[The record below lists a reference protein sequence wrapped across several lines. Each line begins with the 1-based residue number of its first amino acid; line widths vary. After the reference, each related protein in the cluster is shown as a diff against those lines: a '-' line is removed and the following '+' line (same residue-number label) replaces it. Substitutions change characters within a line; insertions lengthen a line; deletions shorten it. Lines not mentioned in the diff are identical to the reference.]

1 MSARAE
7 PFGSNGHI
15 VPLPVSPPVD
25 AAERPVRTAVVGYG
39 YWGPNLVRNIA
50 ERPELDLA
58 GLCELDVTRAGS
70 FRQRYPH
77 AALWR
82 DFEDLLADPDV
93 EALAI
98 ATPPATHYDLA
109 MRALSAGKHVL
120 VEKPLAMTANDALN
134 LIDFAESTDRVL
146 MPGHTF
152 VYSASVNAVRDLIR
166 DGVLGEV
173 YFVTSSRM
181 NLGKYQQD
189 GVVRDLAP
197 HDLSILLYWLDER
210 VIQVAATAQ
219 SIFQTGVAETAFM
232 TLTFETGTTAN
243 VQISWLAPRK
253 VRQMIVVGSRRMV
266 QYDDTASDEPVRV
279 YDRGMDFESPPAS
292 YGEYQLTYRTGDV
305 VIPRIDAVEPLGLE
319 LSDFA
324 NSIRNGTEPR
334 STPSLGLEIAAILEA
349 TDASLER
356 GGQPVMVQQ
365 AVAHTR

>member
-1 MSARAE
+1 MTVSPQRLPSTTETA
-7 PFGSNGHI
+7 PFSNGYAKVAEQP
-15 VPLPVSPPVD
+15 VP
-25 AAERPVRTAVVGYG
+25 TAVVGYG

-50 ERPELDLA
+50 ERPELALA
-58 GLCELDVTRAGS
+58 GLCELDSTRTAS
-70 FRQRYPH
+70 FQQRYPQ
-77 AALWR
+77 ASVWCNY
-82 DFEDLLADPDV
+82 EELLCDPGV
-93 EALAI
+93 EAIAI
-98 ATPPATHYDLA
+98 ATPPVTHHEMA
-109 MRALSAGKHVL
+109 MRALAAGKHVL
-120 VEKPLAMTANDALN
+120 VEKPLAMNVSDALD
-134 LIDFAESTDRVL
+134 LIEYAEAAERVL

-166 DGVLGEV
+166 EGVLGEV

-210 VIQVAATAQ
+210 VIQVSATAQ

-232 TLTFETGTTAN
+232 TLTFESGTTAN

-266 QYDDTASDEPVRV
+266 QYDDTASDEPVRL
-279 YDRGMDFESPPAS
+279 YDRGLDFESPPAS

-324 NSIRNGTEPR
+324 HSIRNSTEPR
-334 STPSLGLEIAAILEA
+334 STPRLGLEIAAILEA
-349 TDASLER
+349 TDLSLER
-356 GGQPVMVQQ
+356 GGEPIMVPH
-365 AVAHTR
+365 AVAQSTR